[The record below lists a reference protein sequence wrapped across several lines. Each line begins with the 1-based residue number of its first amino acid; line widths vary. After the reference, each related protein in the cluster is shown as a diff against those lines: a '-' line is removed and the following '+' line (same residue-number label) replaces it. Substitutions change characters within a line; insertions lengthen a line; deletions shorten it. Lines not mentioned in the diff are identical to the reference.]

1 VIDMVKPLR
10 AAATIA
16 VGALA
21 YKLLTKED
29 LVTDEN
35 VTNGTIGAVSGMV
48 GLPKLEQ
55 MVRGETPEQSR
66 TMRNVLL
73 SSGVAALGAYFF
85 SEGAHKK
92 AAEYLKTG
100 YDKYMSKDK

>member
-1 VIDMVKPLR
+1 MVKPLR
-10 AAATIA
+10 AVATVA

-35 VTNGTIGAVSGMV
+35 VTNGTIGAVSGMM
-48 GLPKLEQ
+48 GLPKLEE
-55 MVRGETPEQSR
+55 MVRGENVEGSK
-66 TMRNVLL
+66 TMRNVLV
-73 SSGVAALGAYFF
+73 SGGLAAVAAYLI

-92 AAEYLKTG
+92 AADYLKNG
-100 YDKYMSKDK
+100 YDKYMSKEK